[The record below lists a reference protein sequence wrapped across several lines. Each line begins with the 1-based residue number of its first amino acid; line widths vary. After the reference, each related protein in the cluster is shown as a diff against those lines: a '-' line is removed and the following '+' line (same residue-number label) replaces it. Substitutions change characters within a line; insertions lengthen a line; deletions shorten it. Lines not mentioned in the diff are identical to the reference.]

1 MTDRPAEK
9 DVRTLRWI
17 AEEVKKQ
24 MEPVNKS
31 VEEVK
36 AQNSGQSHLLA
47 MQVRKIDDIG
57 ARLKGLWGNGTGP
70 PGYLENARKEDEKWK
85 GEMFEVVS
93 ELRANVFREQGKK
106 QLRDEQEEEKDR
118 RIGRWKT
125 YAYIAASLGGAWF
138 WTLMRPLFHSMV
150 DYLVK
155 AMR

>member
-9 DVRTLRWI
+9 DVRIQRWI
-17 AEEVKKQ
+17 AEEVARQ
-24 MEPVNKS
+24 MALVNKS
-31 VEEVK
+31 VEDVK
-36 AQNSGQSHLLA
+36 AQNSGQSALLA

-70 PGYLENARKEDEKWK
+70 PGYLENARAEDKQWK
-85 GEMFEVVS
+85 AEMFEVVS
-93 ELRANVFREQGKK
+93 ELKAEGFREEGKK
-106 QLRDEQEEEKDR
+106 ALMDQQEEEKDR

-150 DYLVK
+150 EYLVK
-155 AMR
+155 AMQ